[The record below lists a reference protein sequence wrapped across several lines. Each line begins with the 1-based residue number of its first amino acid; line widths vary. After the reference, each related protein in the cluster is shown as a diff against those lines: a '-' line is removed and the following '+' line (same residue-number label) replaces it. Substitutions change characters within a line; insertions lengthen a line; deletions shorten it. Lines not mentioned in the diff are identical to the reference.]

1 MAQITKK
8 LFETNSNVNT
18 HSVNNANKVN
28 ERKDEKTN
36 QLTDE
41 CNSLENL
48 LLSEE
53 CLNRASPE
61 LWPETIPGVTEF
73 IARSNSPLYVT
84 DSPFGGEKQTTPE
97 WLQEYSEED
106 INMLHG
112 LGSLTAIALLD
123 KVKELQDLSF
133 QLGLEE
139 DREMT
144 RAKFLN
150 VLNADESTTNRIHS
164 MNRTC

>member
-1 MAQITKK
+1 M
-8 LFETNSNVNT
+8 
-18 HSVNNANKVN
+18 
-28 ERKDEKTN
+28 
-36 QLTDE
+36 
-41 CNSLENL
+41 
-48 LLSEE
+48 
-53 CLNRASPE
+53 NRSSPE

-73 IARSNSPLYVT
+73 IARSNSPLSVT
-84 DSPFGGEKQTTPE
+84 ESPFGSEKQTTPE
-97 WLQEYSEED
+97 WLQEYTEDD

-112 LGSLTAIALLD
+112 FGSLTAMALID

-150 VLNADESTTNRIHS
+150 VLSADDSTVKKTHNR
-164 MNRTC
+164 